1 MDLPIENSGIQSRI
15 SNSLH
20 KISSV
25 FDMLTFFIFQFLLLE
40 KKGTEASYYLLFT
53 FGFESNFSIK
63 MH

>member
-25 FDMLTFFIFQFLLLE
+25 FDMLTFFIFQFLLLK
-40 KKGTEASYYLLFT
+40 KKGQKQAIIFCLHLDLKITSL
-53 FGFESNFSIK
+53 
-63 MH
+63 